1 MLALA
6 FGELTT
12 SHIRH
17 YLFLPHRSI
26 FVRDVGLYVF
36 GVHTHGLIFTILFV
50 LMFRSII

>member
-12 SHIRH
+12 SHIHH

-26 FVRDVGLYVF
+26 FIRDVGLYVVS
-36 GVHTHGLIFTILFV
+36 VHAHGLISTILFAV
-50 LMFRSII
+50 MFR